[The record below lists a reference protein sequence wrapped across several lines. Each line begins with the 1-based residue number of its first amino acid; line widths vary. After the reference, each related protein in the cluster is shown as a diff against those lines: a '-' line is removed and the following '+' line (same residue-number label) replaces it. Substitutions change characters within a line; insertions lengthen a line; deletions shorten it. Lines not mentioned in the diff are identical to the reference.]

1 MFRWLPQIAKDAM
14 HCHKTNIS
22 FTLSW
27 RSLMVERSKFQKQTR
42 VLVEVVEAMEE
53 EEEEASEE
61 VEVVEEGVV
70 VVDLEALVVEAVPM
84 EAEEEAAMVVEV
96 GSLHWWTPNL
106 YMYMCVLLGHFW
118 HCQLSVVLCLIW
130 PV

>member
-1 MFRWLPQIAKDAM
+1 
-14 HCHKTNIS
+14 
-22 FTLSW
+22 
-27 RSLMVERSKFQKQTR
+27 MVERSKFQKQTR
-42 VLVEVVEAMEE
+42 VLVEVVVEAMEE

-96 GSLHWWTPNL
+96 GSLH
-106 YMYMCVLLGHFW
+106 
-118 HCQLSVVLCLIW
+118 
-130 PV
+130 